1 MRYLLATKLWQENNM
16 AKNKMVGTYLR
27 LPTELRERIKK
38 QSQKEG
44 RTEAEFIRRVLDRYL
59 LEQEFRGG
67 SESSDKAVAAQE
79 SIDKNRKLHE
89 LLRNS

>member
-1 MRYLLATKLWQENNM
+1 M
-16 AKNKMVGTYLR
+16 AKEKMVGMNLR
-27 LPTELRERIKK
+27 LPAELRVRVKK
-38 QSQKEG
+38 QSRKEG

-59 LEQEFRGG
+59 LEKEFRGG